1 MTDFRAEVVRRYL
14 LVILD
19 AARTHDR
26 ERTDDTSTYRSE
38 EIIQAQ
44 LRKMQVPMLL
54 AEMRGELFYLR
65 DKGLTKFHRER
76 VGREDYYSWR
86 ITAEGVDV
94 VQGVRPVPG
103 IARE

>member
-1 MTDFRAEVVRRYL
+1 MNDVRAEVVRRYL
-14 LVILD
+14 LKILD

-26 ERTDDTSTYRSE
+26 ERSDDTSTYRGE
-38 EIIQAQ
+38 EVIQLQ

-54 AEMRGELFYLR
+54 AEMRGELFYLH
-65 DKGLTKFHRER
+65 DKGLVKFHRER

-86 ITAEGVDV
+86 ITADGVDV
-94 VQGVRPVPG
+94 VQGVQSVPG